1 MERELKIV
9 ITVFLT
15 YLIFGLTT
23 FFQTGSLIT
32 PIILTKIILV
42 LLAFIFLL
50 MNLKEQHYWILVY
63 ALFGFIA
70 FASTDDFVLS
80 YLSKEIDG
88 FELFFTETN
97 FFNWLSFF
105 VFFSFLFTAILFFW
119 IKKKNKRISLFLL
132 GDLLLCLFLFFTD
145 LGWVQEVSIKV
156 FFLVFFIA
164 CQSDFDVKN
173 KTLRVLSY
181 LFLGLVLLESFEY
194 FI

>member
-9 ITVFLT
+9 VIVFLT

-50 MNLKEQHYWILVY
+50 MNLKEQDYWILVY

-70 FASTDDFVLS
+70 FASTDDFVIS
-80 YLSKEIDG
+80 YLSKKIDG

-105 VFFSFLFTAILFFW
+105 VFFSFLFAAILFFW
-119 IKKKNKRISLFLL
+119 IKKKNKSVSLFLL

-156 FFLVFFIA
+156 FFLVFFVA